1 MATETRLSDLK
12 TFGENKVIFVK
23 RTIVDIDS
31 EGVETI
37 TSVSRASYAPDTD
50 VSSLEQ
56 EIKDLAASEWTS
68 EVISNYNNFIASQP
82 KNPIEL

>member
-1 MATETRLSDLK
+1 MATETRLLDLK
-12 TFGENKVIFVK
+12 TFGEHKIIFVK
-23 RTIVDIDS
+23 RIVVDIDS

-37 TSVSRASYAPDTD
+37 TSTSRASYKPDVD

-68 EVISNYNNFIASQP
+68 EVISTYNSFMASQP
-82 KNPIEL
+82 KNEIEL

>member
-23 RTIVDIDS
+23 RTTVDIDS
-31 EGVETI
+31 QGVETI
-37 TSVSRASYAPDTD
+37 TSTSRASYTPDTD

-68 EVISNYNNFIASQP
+68 EVISNYNSFVASQP
-82 KNPIEL
+82 KHPIEL

>member
-68 EVISNYNNFIASQP
+68 EVISNYNNFVASQP

>member
-12 TFGENKVIFVK
+12 AFGEHKIIFVK
-23 RTIVDIDS
+23 RIVVDIDS

-37 TSVSRASYAPDTD
+37 TSTSRASYTPNVD

-68 EVISNYNNFIASQP
+68 EVISTYNSFMASQP
-82 KNPIEL
+82 KNEIEL

>member
-1 MATETRLSDLK
+1 MATEIRLSDLK
-12 TFGENKVIFVK
+12 TFGEHKVILVK
-23 RTIVDIDS
+23 RTTVDIDS
-31 EGVETI
+31 EGIETI
-37 TSVSRASYAPDTD
+37 TSISRASYTPDVD

-68 EVISNYNNFIASQP
+68 EVMSSYNSFMASQP

>member
-12 TFGENKVIFVK
+12 AFGEHKIIFVK

-31 EGVETI
+31 QGVETI
-37 TSVSRASYAPDTD
+37 TSTSRASYTPNVD

-68 EVISNYNNFIASQP
+68 EVISTYNSFMASQP
-82 KNPIEL
+82 KNEI

>member
-12 TFGENKVIFVK
+12 AFGEHKIIFVK

-31 EGVETI
+31 QGVETI
-37 TSVSRASYAPDTD
+37 TSTSRASYTPNVD

-68 EVISNYNNFIASQP
+68 EVISTYNSFMASQP
-82 KNPIEL
+82 KNEIEL

>member
-1 MATETRLSDLK
+1 MATETRLLDLK
-12 TFGENKVIFVK
+12 TFGEHKIIFVK
-23 RTIVDIDS
+23 RIVVDIDS

-37 TSVSRASYAPDTD
+37 TSTSRASYTPDVD

-68 EVISNYNNFIASQP
+68 EVISTYNSFMASQP
-82 KNPIEL
+82 KNEIEL

>member
-1 MATETRLSDLK
+1 MATEIRLSDLK
-12 TFGENKVIFVK
+12 TFGEHKVILVK
-23 RTIVDIDS
+23 RTTVDIDS

-37 TSVSRASYAPDTD
+37 TSISRASYTPDVD

-68 EVISNYNNFIASQP
+68 EVISSYNSFMASQP